1 MLLILLGE
9 DDFSKGQEL
18 DGIRRDLGDLD
29 MLAANTVT
37 LEGRQVTPDEL
48 RSVCLTLPFLAEKR
62 LVIITGLLDR
72 FENSRG
78 NGRRRRNQVEPG
90 QTDECKTFADCIA
103 QVPDST
109 VLVLIDTRVRSSNP
123 LLSAISGGARVK
135 TFPVLK
141 GDRLRQWIRRR
152 VATEGGSITL
162 EAAEILAELV
172 GGDLWLMDNEVKKL
186 VLYTSGRRIE
196 ASDVGLVTSHG
207 QEANVFT
214 MVDAIFE
221 FKARVAEQLLSQLL
235 QRGAAPAYLMTM
247 LSRQIQL
254 IIRAKEMLS
263 QRQKEAEI
271 QYRLGLSAE
280 FALRRTLAQAT
291 RFSSKRLQAIYHK
304 LLETDLAIKTGKRDA
319 EMALTILVAELCQR

>member
-1 MLLILLGE
+1 MLLVLLGE

-18 DGIRRDLGDLD
+18 EGVKRDLGDPE

-37 LEGRQVTPDEL
+37 LEGRQITPDEL
-48 RSVCLTLPFLAEKR
+48 RSVCLTLPFLAGKR
-62 LVIITGLLDR
+62 LVIITGLLER
-72 FENSRG
+72 YE
-78 NGRRRRNQVEPG
+78 NGRRRRNQVETG
-90 QTDECKTFADCIA
+90 RTDECKAFADCI
-103 QVPDST
+103 VRLPDST
-109 VLVLIDTRVRSSNP
+109 VLVLIDARVRSSNP
-123 LLSAISGGARVK
+123 LLSAISGSARVK

-152 VATEGGSITL
+152 VATEGGSITP

-196 ASDVGLVTSHG
+196 ASDVGLVTSHS
-207 QEANVFT
+207 QETNVFA

-271 QYRLGLSAE
+271 QFRLGLSAE